1 MHDRQL
7 ADYWELIT
15 NTHSNSNSYSPNSY
29 YDDSSCS
36 SPSEDGDQ
44 ACQDCDNSCI
54 EPSGCG
60 WFLKSTESKLCND
73 DRFGGFI
80 KKMNLNSIFNGRRG
94 NQTEKSSKEILR
106 NLGDGL
112 QKEKS
117 TVLRKLDTSDS
128 KVIREAYW
136 HDRKITI
143 LSEIS
148 FLVKECRDD
157 SEGLDKLCR
166 LIDAAVFP

>member
-1 MHDRQL
+1 
-7 ADYWELIT
+7 
-15 NTHSNSNSYSPNSY
+15 
-29 YDDSSCS
+29 
-36 SPSEDGDQ
+36 
-44 ACQDCDNSCI
+44 
-54 EPSGCG
+54 
-60 WFLKSTESKLCND
+60 
-73 DRFGGFI
+73 
-80 KKMNLNSIFNGRRG
+80 MNLNSIFNGRRG

-117 TVLRKLDTSDS
+117 TVLRKLDTSES

-136 HDRKITI
+136 HERKIII

-148 FLVKECRDD
+148 FLVRECRDD

-166 LIDAAVFP
+166 LIDAAVLP